1 MWQLSSY
8 VKEYQDNLNWLSEN
22 TELMSDEDYITYKNA
37 KADFVISEDFKEI
50 VKLRQKLNGDY
61 KKSKEVELQ
70 NNLYRDK
77 INNKKLSLGLLK
89 EAETTRELAV
99 QSLIKAKRSGY
110 VVTKEQIVEESGY
123 YNWCIRVSKA
133 VKGI

>member
-1 MWQLSSY
+1 MTSY
-8 VKEYQDNLNWLSEN
+8 AKEYQDNLNWLSEN
-22 TELMSDEDYITYKNA
+22 TELMSDQDYIIYKNA
-37 KADFVISEDFKEI
+37 RENFVISEDFKEI
-50 VKLRQKLNGDY
+50 VKLRKKLNGDY

-99 QSLIKAKRSGY
+99 QSLKKAKRSGY
-110 VVTKEQIVEESGY
+110 IVTKEFIDEESSY

-133 VKGI
+133 IESVQ

>member
-1 MWQLSSY
+1 MTSY
-8 VKEYQDNLNWLSEN
+8 AKEYQDNLNWLSEN
-22 TELMSDEDYITYKNA
+22 TELMSDEDYIIYKNA
-37 KADFVISEDFKEI
+37 RGNFVISEDFKEI
-50 VKLRQKLNGDY
+50 VKLRKKLNGDY

-99 QSLIKAKRSGY
+99 QSLKKAKRNGY
-110 VVTKEQIVEESGY
+110 IVTKEFIDEESSY

-133 VKGI
+133 IESV

>member
-1 MWQLSSY
+1 MTSY
-8 VKEYQDNLNWLSEN
+8 AKEYQDNLNWLSEN
-22 TELMSDEDYITYKNA
+22 TELMSDEDYIIYKNA
-37 KADFVISEDFKEI
+37 RGNFVISEDFKEI
-50 VKLRQKLNGDY
+50 VNLRKKLNGDY

-70 NNLYRDK
+70 NNIYRDK

-99 QSLIKAKRSGY
+99 QSLKKAKRNGY
-110 VVTKEQIVEESGY
+110 IVTKEFIDEESSY

-133 VKGI
+133 IESV

>member
-1 MWQLSSY
+1 MTSY
-8 VKEYQDNLNWLSEN
+8 AKEYQDNLNWLSEN
-22 TELMSDEDYITYKNA
+22 TELMSDEDYIIYKNA
-37 KADFVISEDFKEI
+37 RGNFVISEDFKEI
-50 VKLRQKLNGDY
+50 VKLRKKLNGDY

-70 NNLYRDK
+70 NYLYRDK

-99 QSLIKAKRSGY
+99 QSLKKAKRNGY
-110 VVTKEQIVEESGY
+110 IVTKEFIDEESSY

-133 VKGI
+133 IESV

>member
-1 MWQLSSY
+1 MTSY
-8 VKEYQDNLNWLSEN
+8 AKEYQDNLNWLSEN
-22 TELMSDEDYITYKNA
+22 TELMSDEDYIIYKNA
-37 KADFVISEDFKEI
+37 RGNFVISEDFKEI
-50 VKLRQKLNGDY
+50 VKLRKKLNGDY

-77 INNKKLSLGLLK
+77 INNKKLCLGLLK

-110 VVTKEQIVEESGY
+110 IVTKEFIDEESSY

-133 VKGI
+133 IESV

>member
-1 MWQLSSY
+1 MTSY
-8 VKEYQDNLNWLSEN
+8 AKEYQDNLNWLSEN
-22 TELMSDEDYITYKNA
+22 TELMSDQDYIIYKNA
-37 KADFVISEDFKEI
+37 RENFVISEDFKEI
-50 VKLRQKLNGDY
+50 VKLRKKLNGDY

-70 NNLYRDK
+70 NSLYRDK
-77 INNKKLSLGLLK
+77 INNKKLCLGLLK

-110 VVTKEQIVEESGY
+110 IVTKEFIDEESSY

-133 VKGI
+133 IESV